1 MGDEPSSF
9 DWAGLVPRVVHPLR
23 VAIIETLWSLGRP
36 MSASQLREVFDH
48 EFGLS
53 LIAYHIEELVKTG
66 VIEKVSTQQV
76 RGATQTFYFFP
87 KS

>member
-1 MGDEPSSF
+1 
-9 DWAGLVPRVVHPLR
+9 
-23 VAIIETLWSLGRP
+23 